1 VDPEA
6 GHGDLRLV
14 AVLFEEHPLQR
25 LGAAEAIG
33 RQERRALGEI
43 EQHGIRL
50 REAPA
55 ILEDDGR
62 YAPIRIDRQELRR
75 AGLALEDVLFDQTKR
90 NSQLRQQQ
98 AHLVAIAGRKIV
110 VEREHRAPIL
120 LPNGTVSGAMPMSIE
135 ET

>member
-1 VDPEA
+1 MDPEA

-25 LGAAEAIG
+25 LGAGEAIG

-75 AGLALEDVLFDQTKR
+75 AGLALEDVLSTRR
-90 NSQLRQQQ
+90 NGIPSCDSEQ
-98 AHLVAIAGRKIV
+98 AHL
-110 VEREHRAPIL
+110 L
-120 LPNGTVSGAMPMSIE
+120 
-135 ET
+135 